1 MHPNHLLVADR
12 ARINVVDCRASKT
25 SSLLGLGLKMG
36 ELVRGVKEGRS
47 SHLVY
52 SATDSRIVLS
62 DLRQTNSP
70 LLALEHE
77 IAGRDRAPVLGL
89 ALGGVDGEDWS
100 LAYTRWGELSVSVV
114 DWQHSLCSSWRAVD
128 EEALSLLCTK
138 GPSILGRQ
146 SSVLRGWSSSVQQA
160 RNLGGAWLDTHVE
173 ERVAV
178 PFTGADVVKEKDGS
192 VVVYMSNALG
202 DLFAKQL
209 VRRDDEEDEED
220 SSILE
225 EVVIKREETWMEEWG
240 ELVEECALLPRVKL
254 MADTQQVM
262 KKHGYS
268 KQQWTLPK
276 AARTKAQEKKQ
287 KGEHLLPRIS
297 RVELSRVGNQ
307 LEGSK
312 GENLRKALNA
322 AYLDQFGSHGCSNK
336 EERTQKAE
344 MKDKFVA
351 GISREEQ
358 VERCRVKRK
367 DSLGISGPKSFRA
380 KCFKKEGKE
389 KAWKQLAG
397 IEDVDEETGGEGEGE
412 EDGEGGGEGKGEG
425 EETGKVSFLKQFPVV
440 SLDQY
445 LPGKGA
451 NRHTEA
457 MLQVL
462 LSQDDVSQKAEEAAI
477 SSRRT
482 SGVGL
487 SDVAA
492 PPKESD
498 PFYPMDTFWDDLGV
512 GAPISNQTEI
522 NQQQDEEDDEDLYQL

>member
-1 MHPNHLLVADR
+1 
-12 ARINVVDCRASKT
+12 
-25 SSLLGLGLKMG
+25 MG
-36 ELVRGVKEGRS
+36 
-47 SHLVY
+47 
-52 SATDSRIVLS
+52 
-62 DLRQTNSP
+62 
-70 LLALEHE
+70 
-77 IAGRDRAPVLGL
+77 
-89 ALGGVDGEDWS
+89 
-100 LAYTRWGELSVSVV
+100 
-114 DWQHSLCSSWRAVD
+114 
-128 EEALSLLCTK
+128 
-138 GPSILGRQ
+138 
-146 SSVLRGWSSSVQQA
+146 
-160 RNLGGAWLDTHVE
+160 
-173 ERVAV
+173 
-178 PFTGADVVKEKDGS
+178 
-192 VVVYMSNALG
+192 
-202 DLFAKQL
+202 
-209 VRRDDEEDEED
+209 
-220 SSILE
+220 
-225 EVVIKREETWMEEWG
+225 
-240 ELVEECALLPRVKL
+240 
-254 MADTQQVM
+254 
-262 KKHGYS
+262 
-268 KQQWTLPK
+268 
-276 AARTKAQEKKQ
+276 
-287 KGEHLLPRIS
+287 
-297 RVELSRVGNQ
+297 
-307 LEGSK
+307 EGSK

-412 EDGEGGGEGKGEG
+412 EDGEGGEGEG

-462 LSQDDVSQKAEEAAI
+462 LSQDDVSHKAEEAII

-492 PPKESD
+492 PPKGSD
-498 PFYPMDTFWDDLGV
+498 PFYPMDTFWD
-512 GAPISNQTEI
+512 
-522 NQQQDEEDDEDLYQL
+522 